1 MDSKHLDDLL
11 QKYWNAETSLEEEQ
25 ELRKFFSSDLAL
37 DEGSAGKSALDESS
51 ASNPD
56 NLKETAS
63 LFRYFEM
70 QKQLGMNDISF
81 DAELKKKLKPAGKVI
96 SISMM
101 QLARIAAGLLVVVAA
116 TFFIRQEVRKAY
128 PDEPEDTYS
137 DPKVAFEET
146 KKALMMISKSFNK
159 AQKEASKINMFNEA
173 TEAIQNNKS
182 EEEEKQ
188 DEKKTNI

>member
-1 MDSKHLDDLL
+1 MDSKHIEDLL

-25 ELRKFFSSDLAL
+25 VLRQFFSS
-37 DEGSAGKSALDESS
+37 EQVPE
-51 ASNPD
+51 
-56 NLKETAS
+56 NLNDTAN
-63 LFRYFEM
+63 LFRYFEA
-70 QKQLGMNDISF
+70 QKKMGVNDVSF
-81 DAELKKKLKPAGKVI
+81 EADLKKKLSQTRPAGKM
-96 SISMM
+96 ISMT

-128 PDEPEDTYS
+128 PDEPEDTYT

-159 AQKEASKINMFNEA
+159 AQKEASKINVFNEA
-173 TEAIQNNKS
+173 TGIIQNNKQ
-182 EEEEKQ
+182 EKEKQ

>member
-1 MDSKHLDDLL
+1 MDSRQLDELL

-25 ELRKFFSSDLAL
+25 HLREFFAR
-37 DEGSAGKSALDESS
+37 EPVPEA
-51 ASNPD
+51 
-56 NLKETAS
+56 LKETAS

-70 QKQLGMNDISF
+70 QKSVGMNDAQF
-81 DAELKKKLKPAGKVI
+81 DQELKKKIKPAGKVV
-96 SISMM
+96 SFSVM

-116 TFFIRQEVRKAY
+116 TFFVRQEIKKAY
-128 PDEPEDTYS
+128 PEEPEDTYS

-159 AQKEASKINMFNEA
+159 AQKEASKINVFNEA
-173 TEAIQNNKS
+173 QEKLK
-182 EEEEKQ
+182 KQ